1 MDELLT
7 EVNGTGRKSKR
18 NFEDYNIKKVVLDNE
33 KNFRDLLMMMVNGD
47 ISQYKEL
54 KKLSIQDFLIKFEY
68 FCKQLLRDKPKK

>member
-1 MDELLT
+1 MDELLS

-18 NFEDYNIKKVVLDNE
+18 NFEDYIIKKVVLDNE